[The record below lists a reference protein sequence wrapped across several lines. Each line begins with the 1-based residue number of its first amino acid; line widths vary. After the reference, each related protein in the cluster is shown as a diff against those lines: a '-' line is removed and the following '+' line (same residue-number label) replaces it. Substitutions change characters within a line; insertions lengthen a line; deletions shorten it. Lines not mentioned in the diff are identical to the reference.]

1 MMVLSRPEDH
11 YKLLSWMCTIVFRA
25 NPESVAFCEVEDCRF
40 QRMFVVYAAN
50 INGFQLG
57 CRMMLLV
64 DGCHF
69 SGPYKGTL
77 LAECALNADNHL
89 FNFAYTIVSY
99 ESVEDWVWFL

>member
-57 CRMMLLV
+57 CRMMLFV

-77 LAECALNADNHL
+77 LAACALNADNHL
-89 FNFAYTIVSY
+89 FNFAYAIVSY